1 MRRLTGL
8 CAGLVLLLGVGLGTG
23 LGIGPAAGRSAPDS
37 FADLAEQLMPA
48 VVNIATSQLVE
59 QQPEMPDLEQF
70 PEGSP
75 FREFFEEFFNQQ
87 QRQNGGDMPRRRAT
101 SLGSG
106 FIIDPAGY
114 VVTNHHVIAEAD
126 EITVVLNDDTELK
139 AVVVGRDTKTDL
151 ALLKVEADGPLPYVT
166 FGDSNRVRVGDWV
179 LAIGNP
185 FGFGNTVTAG
195 IISAQSRD
203 INAGPYDD
211 FLQTDAPINR
221 GNSGGPLFD
230 MDGNVIGIN
239 TAIFSPSGG
248 SIGIGF
254 ATPSSMASR
263 VLDQLR
269 ELGRVQR
276 GWLGV
281 RIQSVDDDIAEG
293 FGLSEP
299 IGALVASVTE
309 GGPSAAAGIKPGDVI
324 VNFDGKP
331 IATMRELPRVVAET
345 DVGKA
350 VKVEVVRGGE
360 HLTFD
365 VTLGELPEDDELA
378 ALEGEG
384 EGASPPAETEV
395 LGMTLTELGDDA
407 RADLGIALDV
417 TGVLVGAVA
426 PEGPAAEVGIA
437 PGDVLVEVAQNAV
450 AEPADV
456 SRLVAQAEE
465 SGARKIVVLID
476 RAGDRRFVALTIGA
490 P

>member
-1 MRRLTGL
+1 MRRLSGL
-8 CAGLVLLLGVGLGTG
+8 CAGLVLIAGVGLD
-23 LGIGPAAGRSAPDS
+23 LGIGPAVARTPPDS

-48 VVNIATSQLVE
+48 VVNIATSQLVRQPTE
-59 QQPEMPDLEQF
+59 MPEMPQF

-75 FREFFEEFFNQQ
+75 FREFFEEFFKQQ
-87 QRQNGGDMPRRRAT
+87 QRQQDGDAPRRRAT

-114 VVTNHHVIAEAD
+114 VVTNYHVIAEAD

-139 AVVVGRDTKTDL
+139 ATVVGRDAKTDL
-151 ALLKVEADGPLPYVT
+151 ALLKVEADGPLPHVT
-166 FGDSNRVRVGDWV
+166 FGDSSHVRVGDWV

-230 MDGNVIGIN
+230 MDGRVIGIN

-254 ATPSSMASR
+254 ATPSNMASH
-263 VLDQLR
+263 VLGQLR
-269 ELGRVQR
+269 EHGRVRR

-281 RIQSVDDDIAEG
+281 RIQSVDADIAEG

-299 IGALVASVTE
+299 VGALVASVTE
-309 GGPSAAAGIKPGDVI
+309 GGPSAAAGIEAGDVI
-324 VNFDGKP
+324 VSFDGKP
-331 IATMRELPRVVAET
+331 ITAMRALPRVVAET

-365 VTLGELPEDDELA
+365 VTLGELPEDDELV
-378 ALEGEG
+378 ALESGG
-384 EGASPPAETEV
+384 GDAPPPAEAV
-395 LGMTLTELGDDA
+395 ALGMTLTELTDEA
-407 RADLGIALDV
+407 RAGLGIAPDV

-426 PEGPAAEVGIA
+426 PDGAAAEVGIA
-437 PGDVLVEVAQNAV
+437 AGDVVVEVAQNEV
-450 AEPADV
+450 AAPADV
-456 SRLVAQAEE
+456 SRLVAAAHD
-465 SGARKIVVLID
+465 SGQRKIVVLID
-476 RAGDRRFVALTIGA
+476 RGGDRRFVALDVDT